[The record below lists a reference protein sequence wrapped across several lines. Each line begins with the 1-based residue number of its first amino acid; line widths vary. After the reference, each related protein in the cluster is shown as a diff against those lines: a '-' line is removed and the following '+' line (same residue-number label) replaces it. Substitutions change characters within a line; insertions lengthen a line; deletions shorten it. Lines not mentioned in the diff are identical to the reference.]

1 MVISGKATR
10 PAPASAAVAV
20 QARLRSAFPA
30 TSPTQVS
37 IWAMAMRSA
46 TTVTTLTAARGAVRP
61 GDPDVPSVA
70 VTHGRNL
77 GGAGCAHGQAAGVRP
92 PHRRGAGHPFLSLIH
107 ISEPTRQAE
116 ISYAVFCLKKKKKI

>member
-10 PAPASAAVAV
+10 PAPAWAAVAV
-20 QARLRSAFPA
+20 QARMRSAFPA

-46 TTVTTLTAARGAVRP
+46 TMVTTLSAARGAVRR
-61 GDPDVPSVA
+61 GDLDAPSVA

-92 PHRRGAGHPFLSLIH
+92 PHRRGAVYYTHLTL
-107 ISEPTRQAE
+107 
-116 ISYAVFCLKKKKKI
+116 L

>member
-20 QARLRSAFPA
+20 QARMRSAFPA

-92 PHRRGAGHPFLSLIH
+92 PHRRGAGHPLHPSLVH
-107 ISEPTRQAE
+107 RRSRGAQVRRGGA
-116 ISYAVFCLKKKKKI
+116 